1 MVRSTGAGVAAG
13 VGAAGGAP
21 GAAGLDVGA
30 GVCGAGAAWASS
42 GAAEPPSTVPTR
54 SKAPARRLKL
64 FDLEITRPR
73 LVVQMVQ
80 RRASPQSPGSPAP
93 TLLANQALKPVP

>member
-73 LVVQMVQ
+73 LVCKRCRGVL
-80 RRASPQSPGSPAP
+80 RRTAPVTALPQP
-93 TLLANQALKPVP
+93 T